1 MLVVRFRVRCKPA
14 KTEQIRAAMEQVIAP
29 SRALE
34 GLISFDIRQDLTD
47 PDGCLATEVF
57 EGGA

>member
-1 MLVVRFRVRCKPA
+1 
-14 KTEQIRAAMEQVIAP
+14 MEQVIAP

-34 GLISFDIRQDLTD
+34 GLISFDIRQELTD